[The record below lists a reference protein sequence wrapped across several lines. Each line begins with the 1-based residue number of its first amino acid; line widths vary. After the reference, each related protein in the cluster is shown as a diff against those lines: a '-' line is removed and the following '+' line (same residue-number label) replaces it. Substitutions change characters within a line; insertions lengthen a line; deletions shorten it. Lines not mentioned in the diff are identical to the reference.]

1 MDGWGDRLA
10 LNAYNIMVHQTS
22 YQSYLHSLDLSSNHL
37 KLLPEGIFQ
46 VNLSCLSGLSCLT
59 IHFCIRKSRDDNSIK
74 VDGMSIN
81 QNSGN

>member
-46 VNLSCLSGLSCLT
+46 VNLSCLT
-59 IHFCIRKSRDDNSIK
+59 INFFICKSRDDNSIK
-74 VDGMSIN
+74 VDGMSIK

>member
-46 VNLSCLSGLSCLT
+46 VKLSCLT
-59 IHFCIRKSRDDNSIK
+59 IHFCICKSRDDNSIK